1 MFVLTNTAGA
11 SATTPAASKTTLFV
25 DASGVPSTKSSA
37 GTVTPLLTG
46 PAAAAAYQPLDADLA
61 GIAGLTYAA
70 DKSIYYTG
78 SAWATYDLTGVGR
91 TLLAATTQAAQ
102 RTALG
107 LGDAAVQNIGTSGGN
122 VPLLNGVNTWE
133 ALNTFTSTLTQSGS
147 AGSVAF
153 GPIGGTSPGLVFRRI
168 NAGSTYRSEFR
179 SGIGSIQLGANAA
192 AGDVSPTVFMNFAPA
207 AMNPSNDNAMSG
219 GTAANRFSQFF
230 AGNSTIGTSD
240 ARLKTEPRPQSV
252 AERKA
257 GSALARE
264 PMIWEWL
271 TGDRLHAGP
280 TVQAAMA
287 VMEAHGLDPFAYSFI
302 CYDEWEAEP
311 EQWHEWPAKDAVLDD
326 EGNELEPAVEAGREL
341 IQPAREAGD
350 RYSFRKEELLCF
362 MVAALAAENDVQVAK
377 VEALDA
383 RLAALEAKA

>member
-11 SATTPAASKTTLFV
+11 SATTPPASKTTLFV
-25 DASGVPSTKSSA
+25 DASGVPSTKSSG

-46 PAAAAAYQPLDADLA
+46 PAAAAAYQPLDSDLT

-102 RTALG
+102 RTAIQAVG
-107 LGDAAVQNIGTSGGN
+107 LVGAESISGEKTYTDISRWNLSTAGTIEYGLPAGVPGIVGRAGDPAGGTASQFRNDLRFGSGFIQ
-122 VPLLNGVNTWE
+122 LLN
-133 ALNTFTSTLTQSGS
+133 AST
-147 AGSVAF
+147 AG
-153 GPIGGTSPGLVFRRI
+153 T
-168 NAGSTYRSEFR
+168 
-179 SGIGSIQLGANAA
+179 A
-192 AGDVSPTVFMNFAPA
+192 AGVRGVQWDANYYPVQS
-207 AMNPSNDNAMSG
+207 NAMSCG
-219 GTAANRFSQFF
+219 RSGNVWTQVF
-230 AGNSTIGTSD
+230 ATNTTISTSD
-240 ARLKTEPRPQSV
+240 ARLKTEPRQQSD
-252 AERKA
+252 AERKV

-287 VMEAHGLDPFAYSFI
+287 VMKAHGLDPFAYSFI
-302 CYDEWEAEP
+302 CYDEWEAEAATYD
-311 EQWHEWPAKDAVLDD
+311 E
-326 EGNELEPAVEAGREL
+326 EGNELT
-341 IQPAREAGD
+341 PAREAGN

-362 MVAALAAENDVQVAK
+362 MVSALAAENDLQAAK
-377 VEALDA
+377 VEALDV
-383 RLAALEAKA
+383 RLAAIEAKA